1 MKSLLKKGS
10 VLIVFNKNNKA
21 LLSLVKGAGP
31 KYIKLS
37 ALGRTNYTNVDTE
50 SVISQGLIEYVNS
63 SNPEDKIYITSS
75 ILQSIKNWSDKHN
88 SNKSNPSS

>member
-1 MKSLLKKGS
+1 MKSLLKKDS
-10 VLIVFNKNNKA
+10 VLIAFNKNNKA

-31 KYIKLS
+31 KNIKVS

-75 ILQSIKNWSDKHN
+75 ILQSIKDWSDKNHQVN
-88 SNKSNPSS
+88 TPS